1 MASQAAP
8 LTGGP
13 LVEPRPRGLTRSGNI
28 RLEAIDM
35 MRGLVIAIMVLDHV
49 RDFFHASANQFD
61 PTDPTQSYPLL
72 YLTRWITHLCA
83 PTFVLLAGVS
93 IYFQRANGKTGAAL
107 SRFLLTRGAWLVVL
121 ELTVVM
127 FGWSFGPPFFFLQ
140 VIWAIGWAMIAM
152 AMLAHLPARL
162 VLALGIALVALS
174 PFAMPPFAP
183 AASPLAIIHLFLFGI
198 GPVAGV
204 PMFAAYALV
213 PWLGVM
219 AIGFGLGPIFRMDSE
234 ERRRRLLLVAAA
246 FLAAFAVLRTLNGYG
261 NPQPWSDL
269 GDPVRTAMFYL
280 NVFKYPPSPDYVA
293 VTLGCSFLVFLAIEH
308 LKGPLARILG
318 DFGRTPLF
326 TYVAH
331 LYIAHGLMLAA
342 AIAVGRPDAAIGLF
356 GKVFTGHAPQGWGW
370 SLGVVYAVWLLVLA
384 ILVPLSRWMAGIKRR
399 RRDWWLS
406 YI

>member
-1 MASQAAP
+1 MASRAAR
-8 LTGGP
+8 LNDP
-13 LVEPRPRGLTRSGNI
+13 LVEPAPRGLTRSGAV
-28 RLEAIDM
+28 RVEAIDM

-72 YLTRWITHLCA
+72 YFTRWITHLCA

-93 IYFQRANGKTGAAL
+93 IFFQRANGKEGAAL
-107 SRFLLTRGAWLVVL
+107 TRFLLTRGAWLVFL

-140 VIWAIGWAMIAM
+140 VIWAIGWSMIAM
-152 AMLAHLPARL
+152 AALAHLPSRI
-162 VLALGIALVALS
+162 VLGLGIAAIALS
-174 PFAMPPFAP
+174 PFAIPPFAP
-183 AASPLAIIHLFLFGI
+183 AATPQAILHLFLFGI

-204 PMFAAYALV
+204 PMFDAYAIV

-219 AIGFGLGPIFRMDSE
+219 AIGFGLGPVFRMESAD
-234 ERRRRLLLVAAA
+234 RRRRLLLIAA
-246 FLAAFAVLRTLNGYG
+246 LCLTIFAVMRTVNGYG
-261 NPQPWSDL
+261 NPQPWQDL
-269 GDPVRTAMFYL
+269 GDPVRTTMFYL

-293 VTLGCSFLVFLAIEH
+293 VTLGCSFLLFLAVEQ
-308 LKGPLARILG
+308 LTGPLARILG

-342 AIAVGRPDAAIGLF
+342 AIAVGRPDAAIGVF
-356 GKVFTGHAPQGWGW
+356 GKTFSGHPTQNWGW
-370 SLGVVYAVWLLVLA
+370 SLAVVYGVWLLVLA
-384 ILVPLSRWMAGIKRR
+384 ILVPLSRWMAALKRR